1 MQLFKIVCGVCNDNF
16 KNIFISIFRRPHMG
30 SRPQGWKTTIVLKSK
45 STSLLC
51 VHWSFDAGFFYI
63 RSECLNS
70 LLVILS
76 IKYLL
81 FSIRVE
87 WTVRR
92 TSCFRSWCTGM
103 KLPFLLASPFCVT
116 GPKMESQRT
125 KVRISFMFFLS
136 CRFFPL
142 PLRWFPSSSC
152 VECVFCGFTLSGESC
167 LQTQKLIS
175 LCVCLGALLFSWVFF
190 YVCQGQHIPVH

>member
-1 MQLFKIVCGVCNDNF
+1 MCGVCNDNF

-51 VHWSFDAGFFYI
+51 VRWSFDAGFFYI

-136 CRFFPL
+136 CRFFSPSFEVVSLLLVCGMCFLWVHTLRGIL
-142 PLRWFPSSSC
+142 P
-152 VECVFCGFTLSGESC
+152 TN
-167 LQTQKLIS
+167 TK
-175 LCVCLGALLFSWVFF
+175 A
-190 YVCQGQHIPVH
+190 H